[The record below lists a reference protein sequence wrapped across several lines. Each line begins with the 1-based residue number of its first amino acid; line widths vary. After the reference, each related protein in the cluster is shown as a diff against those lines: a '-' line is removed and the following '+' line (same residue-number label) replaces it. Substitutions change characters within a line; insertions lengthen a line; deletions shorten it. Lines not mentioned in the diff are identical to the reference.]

1 MIMGTRKGA
10 TTLTSTWTSGMFTT
24 LSLNKVCGTS
34 TGWSIIT
41 SGVSTALSMNGTTRK
56 SITASMNCSYGTTT
70 VRQSTFFRSPFALTI
85 LQGKAQQFNA
95 FVESWVIGV
104 KGTSKRA
111 GHVCLFGIRKG
122 AGNLLIKTRTGGFS
136 FVQARTQ
143 KLCLEAHQMDL
154 FASAWVVG
162 AVGPQSKALQFFR
175 ATSNLRGRESPRP
188 TCSLLHPIE
197 LLGHLSAHSKE

>member
-10 TTLTSTWTSGMFTT
+10 TTLTSTWTSGMFTS

-41 SGVSTALSMNGTTRK
+41 SGVSTALSMNCACGTTRK

-85 LQGKAQQFNA
+85 LQGRAQQFNA

-104 KGTSKRA
+104 TGTSKRA

-122 AGNLLIKTRTGGFS
+122 AGNLLIKTRTGGFFLYKRALS
-136 FVQARTQ
+136 N
-143 KLCLEAHQMDL
+143 
-154 FASAWVVG
+154 FAWRHIRWTY
-162 AVGPQSKALQFFR
+162 LR
-175 ATSNLRGRESPRP
+175 APGSSVPLDHSPRP
-188 TCSLLHPIE
+188 SNSSGLPATCVEGKVQGPLAAFFIQLNF
-197 LLGHLSAHSKE
+197 